1 MKEIAEAAGVSISTV
16 SLVLNGRDEGR
27 VKAPLAALVREKADE
42 LGYTVNPL
50 ARSLRTCRTR
60 ILGFISEEVATT
72 PYAGGII
79 LGAQDAASTYGYMII
94 TVSTDG
100 RASEEN
106 EIATLKRYGV
116 DGFFYSKMSNRIA
129 SVPASLGDYPVVMV
143 DATDAD
149 NQIPSIEP
157 DEFQIAYDAT
167 KRLIQADCKRI
178 AYIGC
183 SENMIAQDG
192 RFPGIRRHCRIPV
205 SPMILRWYAMCSIMV
220 LRCVPSTN
228 CLTNAIPTVSFVSM
242 MRAHGMCTNV
252 RHAAD

>member
-106 EIATLKRYGV
+106 EMVWRGRFLLFEDVESHCER
-116 DGFFYSKMSNRIA
+116 
-129 SVPASLGDYPVVMV
+129 ASLARRLSGGDGGCHRCR
-143 DATDAD
+143 
-149 NQIPSIEP
+149 QP
-157 DEFQIAYDAT
+157 DSQHRA
-167 KRLIQADCKRI
+167 
-178 AYIGC
+178 G
-183 SENMIAQDG
+183 
-192 RFPGIRRHCRIPV
+192 RIPNR
-205 SPMILRWYAMCSIMV
+205 L
-220 LRCVPSTN
+220 
-228 CLTNAIPTVSFVSM
+228 
-242 MRAHGMCTNV
+242 
-252 RHAAD
+252 

>member
-16 SLVLNGRDEGR
+16 SLVLNGRDAGR
-27 VKAPLAALVREKADE
+27 VKAPLAALIREKADE

-100 RASEEN
+100 KASEEN

-129 SVPASLGDYPVVMV
+129 TV
-143 DATDAD
+143 
-149 NQIPSIEP
+149 
-157 DEFQIAYDAT
+157 
-167 KRLIQADCKRI
+167 
-178 AYIGC
+178 
-183 SENMIAQDG
+183 
-192 RFPGIRRHCRIPV
+192 PGIPRRLSGGDGGCHRCRQPDTQHRARRIPN
-205 SPMILRWYAMCSIMV
+205 R
-220 LRCVPSTN
+220 LRCHETADPSR
-228 CLTNAIPTVSFVSM
+228 L
-242 MRAHGMCTNV
+242 
-252 RHAAD
+252 